1 MANTTI
7 LALQGLSCGHCTA
20 SVKKA
25 LDARPDVESA
35 VVTLDFAKVTGDADA
50 QSLISTIE
58 DAGYEAQIADKPG
71 TILQLSGCQQ
81 FGQFVLL
88 ILCVSYRRS
97 GQKRRFSPV

>member
-35 VVTLDFAKVTGDADA
+35 VVTLDFAKVT
-50 QSLISTIE
+50 
-58 DAGYEAQIADKPG
+58 
-71 TILQLSGCQQ
+71 
-81 FGQFVLL
+81 
-88 ILCVSYRRS
+88 
-97 GQKRRFSPV
+97 